1 MTALICI
8 YGCGTPLPNERL
20 ITWKGIDMANA
31 TAKPDVRPQNTHF
44 SSGPCSKRPGWSLE
58 ALSDAPLGRSHRAK
72 VGKTKLKQAIDLT
85 REILE
90 VPADYRIGIVPASDT
105 GAVEM
110 ALWSLLG
117 ERGVDMVAWESFGA
131 GWVTDVVK
139 QLKLKDIRKIEAGY
153 GELPDLSTID
163 FDRDV
168 VFTWNGTTSGVRVP
182 NGDFIPADRKGLTIC
197 DATSAAFAQNLDFAK
212 LDVVTFSWQK
222 VLGGE
227 GAHGVII
234 LSPRAVER
242 LTTYAPAWPLP
253 KIFRMTSGGK
263 LIEGIFTG
271 ETINTPSMLCV
282 EDYIDALQWSKQ
294 VGGLKG
300 LMARADAN
308 AKVIADFVAANDW
321 IANLAV
327 KAETASNTSVC
338 LKITDKDVAAL
349 DADGQANFAKGLV
362 SLLDKEGVAYDIG
375 HYRDAPSGLRIWA
388 GATIETS
395 DMQKLMPWLTWAFET
410 QKATLSQAAA

>member
-1 MTALICI
+1 MTNPA
-8 YGCGTPLPNERL
+8 TPEL
-20 ITWKGIDMANA
+20 
-31 TAKPDVRPQNTHF
+31 RPANTHF

-58 ALSDAPLGRSHRAK
+58 ALSDAALGRSHRAK
-72 VGKTKLKQAIDLT
+72 VGKSKLKQAIDLT
-85 REILE
+85 REVLE

-117 ERGVDMVAWESFGA
+117 SRGVDMVAWESFGS
-131 GWVTDVVK
+131 GWVSDVVK
-139 QLKLKDIRKIEAGY
+139 ELKLPDTRKFVADY
-153 GELPDLSTID
+153 GKLVDFSKVD

-182 NGDFIPADRKGLTIC
+182 NADFIPADREGLTIC
-197 DATSAAFAQNLDFAK
+197 DATSAAFAQDLDFTK

-227 GAHGVII
+227 GAHGILI

-242 LTTYAPAWPLP
+242 LESYEPSWPLP
-253 KIFRMTSGGK
+253 KIFRMTKGGK
-263 LIEGIFTG
+263 IIEGIFQG

-282 EDYIDALQWSKQ
+282 EDYIDALNWAKSL
-294 VGGLKG
+294 GGLKA
-300 LMARADAN
+300 LIARADAN
-308 AKVIADFVAANDW
+308 AQAIHDFVEKTDW
-321 IANLAV
+321 IANLAIEP
-327 KAETASNTSVC
+327 ATQSNTSVC
-338 LKITDKDVAAL
+338 LKIIDPEVSALDVAGQ
-349 DADGQANFAKGLV
+349 DAFAKGMV
-362 SLLDKEGVAYDIG
+362 ALLEKQVVAHDIG
-375 HYRDAPSGLRIWA
+375 AYRDAPSGFRIWA

-395 DMQKLMPWLTWAFET
+395 DIEALMPWFDWAFST

>member
-1 MTALICI
+1 MTKTVA
-8 YGCGTPLPNERL
+8 
-20 ITWKGIDMANA
+20 A
-31 TAKPDVRPQNTHF
+31 PDVRPNNTHF
-44 SSGPCSKRPGWSLE
+44 SSGPCSKRPNWSLE
-58 ALSDAPLGRSHRAK
+58 ALSDAALGRSHRAK
-72 VGKTKLKQAIDLT
+72 IGKTKLKQAIDLT

-117 ERGVDMVAWESFGA
+117 PRGVDMVAWESFGS
-131 GWVTDVVK
+131 GWVSDVVK
-139 QLKLKDIRKIEAGY
+139 ELKLPDTRKITADY
-153 GELPDLSTID
+153 GLLPDLSTID

-182 NGDFIPADRKGLTIC
+182 NADFIPADRKGLTIC

-242 LTTYAPAWPLP
+242 LESYTPAWPMP
-253 KIFRMTSGGK
+253 KIFRMTKGGK
-263 LIEGIFTG
+263 LIEGIFQG

-282 EDYIDALQWSKQ
+282 EDYIDALFWAKE

-308 AKVIADFVAANDW
+308 AKVIFDFVEKNDW
-321 IANLAV
+321 IANLARDP
-327 KAETASNTSVC
+327 ATRSNTSVC
-338 LKITDKDVAAL
+338 LTIADKDVLAL
-349 DADGQANFAKGLV
+349 DADAQAAFAKGLV
-362 SLLDKEGVAYDIG
+362 AALEKQGVAYDIG
-375 HYRDAPSGLRIWA
+375 AYRDAPSGLRIWA
-388 GATIETS
+388 GATIDTADLEA
-395 DMQKLMPWLTWAFET
+395 LMPWLTWAFEA
-410 QKATLSQAAA
+410 QKATLAKAAA